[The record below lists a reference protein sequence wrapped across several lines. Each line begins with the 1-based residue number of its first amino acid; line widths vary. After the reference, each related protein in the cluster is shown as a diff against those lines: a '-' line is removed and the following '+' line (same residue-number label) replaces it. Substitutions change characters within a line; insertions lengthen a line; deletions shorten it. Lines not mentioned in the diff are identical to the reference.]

1 MPHRSRA
8 KAVAVSSPLPHPQPQ
23 KKRDILEDE
32 ARFLRSWFERPLVTG
47 AVTPS
52 GRMLAR
58 TMASYVDPRLAGPV
72 IE

>member
-1 MPHRSRA
+1 MPLPHRSRA
-8 KAVAVSSPLPHPQPQ
+8 KAVAVSSPLPHSKPQ

-58 TMASYVDPRLAGPV
+58 TMASYVDPRLTGR
-72 IE
+72 